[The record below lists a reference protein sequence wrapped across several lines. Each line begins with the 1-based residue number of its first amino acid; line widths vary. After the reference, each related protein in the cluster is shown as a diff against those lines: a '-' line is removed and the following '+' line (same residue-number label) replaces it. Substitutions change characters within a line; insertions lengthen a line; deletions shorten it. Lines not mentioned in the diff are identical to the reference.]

1 MKRKRLVKVE
11 NMESRM
17 LKMKDMEERM
27 AKMENSMEKRIEEEV
42 VKRVNAIKRQLD
54 EEACLKAN
62 KIEGKMKRLEA
73 SVKCFTRAKRAKED
87 ITAEIKK
94 ELVTARLQDWDY
106 DPAEQRYCICNQVA
120 FKDDNLFSL
129 FPNPFPTFVENV
141 SATRWL

>member
-1 MKRKRLVKVE
+1 MPSLLGTMLRMEERLVRMENMEERLVKLE
-11 NMESRM
+11 SMESRM

-62 KIEGKMKRLEA
+62 EIEGKMKRLEV
-73 SVKCFTRAKRAKED
+73 SVECFTRAQEAKED

-94 ELVTARLQDWDY
+94 ELTTARLQDWDY
-106 DPAEQRYCICNQVA
+106 DPEEQRYCICNQVA
-120 FKDDNLFSL
+120 F
-129 FPNPFPTFVENV
+129 
-141 SATRWL
+141 